1 MQNAKRRSGW
11 VEGNYDEYL
20 DRPKLDNPRLIM
32 PASSLSRFDSCLD
45 AAIDSNPLTVSPQ
58 TPLCEVIALMY
69 QVRKTCTLSGSDRIS
84 SEDLIRDARGSC
96 VLVVDDSRLLGIVTQ
111 RDLVRLIATET
122 LDNPLRVSAVM
133 TTELIALRRSQFHNL
148 FTAIN
153 FLRQHRIRHLPI
165 LSEDEQLLGLVTLES
180 LRSCLRP
187 VDLLQL
193 RRVEEVMSPEVIYAP
208 PDATVKQVAQQLAKY
223 RVSCIAIA
231 EKITNNQLQP
241 LGLVTEA
248 DLLLFQAL
256 GLDYHIRVDRIMYGP
271 LQLLHPD
278 DNLWEAH
285 QQMQQQQIHHLIV
298 GTEKGA
304 IAGIVTQTTILHA
317 LDPMEMYTVIQM
329 LQQQVRQLQGQR
341 VQRLTRQP
349 PQPPAVNS
357 PPEQDLNRAIVE
369 TISNLVVVLDTH
381 GRIVR
386 FNKACEVLTGYSL
399 SEVQHQVFWEIFL
412 SPPQQQQVKSSFQN
426 LQTSGFPPQQELT
439 WQTKGLQARTVSHFN
454 NTLCN
459 EKGQVEYVI
468 LTGED
473 ITHCRQIENTLKERE
488 ESYRH
493 LSNELEQRV
502 HERTEKLTQEIAKYR
517 CTEIEFKWKKDR
529 LSALLSSN
537 PAIIYS
543 CHYQS
548 YKVSFISEN
557 VRNILGYKP
566 EEFLSD
572 YNFWWSHVHP
582 EDKTFLTIELEK
594 ILEQGY
600 YRYEYRFRHQDGKYR
615 WMRDEVKLIRDE
627 AGNPVELI
635 GYWIEISER
644 KEIEAA
650 LCESEQRFRVIFEQ
664 AEVGIIAVSPSGNF
678 LLANPKFTE
687 IVGYSVEE
695 LLTKTYQEITHP
707 EDLPKDLAL
716 VEPILTGKIPR
727 FSFEKRYI
735 CKDGSEIWVNLSGSL
750 VRNPKGEPEYII
762 SIIQDISER
771 KKTEAILLDREAI
784 LSNLCENT
792 TLMMG
797 VVELINHEIYHLWD
811 NPAAAKLFGLGEQE
825 MKNQSCR
832 QLGIPENLIQ
842 LWIKHCNQ
850 TQENQKP
857 ARFEYLHKTPTG
869 EHWLSATI
877 CAVQGEN
884 FTHPRCCYVIE
895 EITERKHIE
904 EALRHTTQNLLESQR
919 IAHIGNWNF
928 DVITKQIT
936 WSEEMFRIFGL
947 DPADGEPTLEE
958 LIEMIHPEDQDH
970 HQQMLNRS
978 LTGGEYFEV
987 EYRLIRPDG
996 ELRYLN
1002 TQGEVIQNQEGEV
1015 IRLFGVAI
1023 DVTEQKL
1030 AEEAL
1035 CASEARYRAL
1045 VEQMPAAV
1053 YTITV
1058 GEASMPLYIS
1068 PRIEQMLGYTADE
1081 WMSNPQLWSQRLHP
1095 EDREQ
1100 MSNRLLNL
1108 PTHDHPFSYEYR
1120 LLTRNQDVLWVQDSA
1135 VVIRDE
1141 DGTPILLQGVMLDI
1155 TERKQAEVALKQSEE
1170 RFSTLIRNL
1179 SVGVTLHGSQGEV
1192 LLCNPKASQLLGL
1205 SEEEL
1210 LGKTSLSA
1218 EWEIIHED
1226 GSAFPSRDHPVT
1238 QAILTRQAVR
1248 NVLMGIYRP
1257 SGKGGEEKN
1266 LIWIL
1271 VSAEP
1276 QLTEDGK
1283 VQHVICTFSDIT
1295 ILKRVQ
1301 EDLRTSEQ
1309 LYRTIAHNF
1318 PNGTIFLF
1326 DRNLRYLVADGQ
1338 GLAHLQ
1344 LRREALEGHTLSEA
1358 LSSEI
1363 YTSTESLYQTALD
1376 GSERVEEIQHQDQT
1390 YLVRAVPIRNEEG
1403 EVILGMIVSQNI
1415 TEQKQAELALQRANQ
1430 HLAEVNQRLEQ
1441 SVKELEQRHRESAII
1456 NQMIEFLQACHRVE
1470 EAYGP
1475 ISEFLKQLFPD
1486 CAGTVLLSNQKA
1498 NQVESI
1504 ASFGELASCELNLA
1518 FDDCWALRRG
1528 QIHLADGTKPGLF
1541 CHHVDCQPL
1550 PTASICIPTIV
1561 QGQAFGLFYLRT
1573 QEVEGLSKGQ
1583 QQLAQTVAEQISLGL
1598 SNLQLREELRNQ
1610 SIRDPLTGL
1619 FNRRYLKEFLHREFK
1634 RSQRSGRP
1642 LGVIMVDI
1650 DHFKQFNDNFGHEA
1664 GDLVLQEVA
1673 RFLQRQVRLSD
1684 VACRY
1689 GGEEMTLVLPEMSL
1703 ETVTARAQLLCEGIR
1718 QLELFYQ
1725 GQDLGQITASLGV
1738 ACFPDQGSTPEEVI
1752 KKADDA
1758 LYQAK
1763 NQGRNRVVCA

>member
-1 MQNAKRRSGW
+1 MGNAQTLSGG
-11 VEGNYDEYL
+11 VDGNYDEYL
-20 DRPKLDNPRLIM
+20 DRLKLHNPRLTM

-45 AAIDSNPLTVSPQ
+45 AAIAPNPLTVSPQ
-58 TPLCEVIALMY
+58 TPLCEVVALMH
-69 QVRKTCTLSGSDRIS
+69 QVRKTCKLSALHRIS
-84 SEDLIRDARGSC
+84 PEDLIADSRGSC
-96 VLVVDDSRLLGIVTQ
+96 VLVLDASRLVGIVTQ

-133 TTELIALRRSQFHNL
+133 TTELITLRRSQFHNL

-153 FLRQHRIRHLPI
+153 FLRQHRIRHLPL

-193 RRVEEVMSPEVIYAP
+193 RRVEEVMSPKVIYAP
-208 PDATVKQVAQQLAKY
+208 PHATVKQVAQLLAKY

-248 DLLLFQAL
+248 DLVQFHAL
-256 GLDYHIRVDRIMYGP
+256 GLDYHIRVDRIMSGP

-278 DNLWEAH
+278 ENLWEAH
-285 QQMQQQQIHHLIV
+285 QKMQQQQIHHLIV
-298 GTEKGA
+298 GSEKGA
-304 IAGIVTQTTILHA
+304 IAGIVTQTSILHA

-341 VQRLTRQP
+341 VQRLTRQLP
-349 PQPPAVNS
+349 PPATVNS
-357 PPEQDLNRAIVE
+357 PPEQDLNAAIVE
-369 TISNLVVVLDTH
+369 TISNLVVVLDTQ

-386 FNKACEVLTGYSL
+386 FNKACEVLTGYSFA
-399 SEVQHQVFWEIFL
+399 EVQHQVFWEIFL
-412 SPPQQQQVKSSFQN
+412 PPPQQQQLKSCFEN
-426 LQTSGFPPQQELT
+426 LQSSGYPQQQELT

-454 NTLCN
+454 TTLLN

-473 ITHCRQIENTLKERE
+473 ITPGRELENALKERE
-488 ESYRH
+488 KSCRH
-493 LSNELEQRV
+493 WREKLEQRV
-502 HERTEKLTQEIAKYR
+502 HERTEKLTQEIAKHR
-517 CTEIEFKWKKDR
+517 RTEIELKWARER
-529 LSALLSSN
+529 LHYLLSSS

-543 CHYQS
+543 CNYQS
-548 YKVSFISEN
+548 YKATFISEN
-557 VRNILGYKP
+557 VRTILGYEP
-566 EEFLSD
+566 SEVVGDANFL
-572 YNFWWSHVHP
+572 WERIHP
-582 EDKTFLTIELEK
+582 DDLSLVLAEINKV
-594 ILEQGY
+594 LEQGY
-600 YRYEYRFRHQDGKYR
+600 YRYEYRFRDQKGNYR

-627 AGNPVELI
+627 GGNPVELV

-650 LCESEQRFRVIFEQ
+650 LRESEERFRVIFEQ
-664 AEVGIIAVSPSGNF
+664 AEVGIVAVTPSGSF
-678 LLANPKFTE
+678 LLANRKFTE
-687 IVGYSVEE
+687 IVGYSPEE

-707 EDLPKDLAL
+707 EDLHKDLAL

-735 CKDGSEIWVNLSGSL
+735 RQDGTAVWVNLSGSL
-750 VRNPKGEPEYII
+750 VRNSEGEPEYII
-762 SIIQDISER
+762 GIVQDISER
-771 KKTEAILLDREAI
+771 KQTEAILLEREAI
-784 LSNLCENT
+784 LSNICENT

-797 VVELINHEIYHLWD
+797 VIELLDREIFHLWD
-811 NPAAAKLFGLGEQE
+811 NPATAKLFDCNSEQ
-825 MKNQSCR
+825 MKNKSCR
-832 QLGIPENLIQ
+832 QLGVPEHLIQ
-842 LWIKHCNQ
+842 LWLKHCDESYK
-850 TQENQKP
+850 TQKSVQ
-857 ARFEYLHKTPTG
+857 FEYHHQTPTG

-877 CAVQGEN
+877 CPVNGN
-884 FTHPRCCYVIE
+884 FSRPRCCYVVE
-895 EITERKHIE
+895 EITERKRIE

-919 IAHIGNWNF
+919 IAHIGNWSF
-928 DVITKQIT
+928 DVITKEIS
-936 WSEEMFRIFGL
+936 WSEEMFHIFGI
-947 DPADGEPTLEE
+947 DPAEGEPSLDD
-958 LIEMIHPEDQDH
+958 LVEMIHPEDQERHRQIVDH
-970 HQQMLNRS
+970 CMK
-978 LTGGEYFEV
+978 TGEYLEIEF
-987 EYRLIRPDG
+987 RFIRPDG
-996 ELRYLN
+996 ELGYFN
-1002 TQGEVIQNQEGEV
+1002 TQGEVIQNEEGEV
-1015 IRLFGVAI
+1015 IRLFGVGI

-1035 CASEARYRAL
+1035 CASEARYRGL

-1100 MSNRLLNL
+1100 ISNRLAHL
-1108 PTHDHPFSYEYR
+1108 PTHNYPFSYEYR

-1155 TERKQAEVALKQSEE
+1155 TERKEAEVALKQSEE

-1179 SVGVTLHGSQGEV
+1179 SVGVTLHGSPGEV
-1192 LLCNPKASQLLGL
+1192 LLCNPKATQLLGL
-1205 SEEEL
+1205 SEGEL

-1218 EWEIIHED
+1218 EWKMIHED
-1226 GSAFPSRDHPVT
+1226 GSPFPYRDHPVT

-1257 SGKGGEEKN
+1257 SEKVGEEN
-1266 LIWIL
+1266 DLIWIL

-1276 QLTEDGK
+1276 QLTEAGN
-1283 VQHVICTFSDIT
+1283 VQQVICTFSDIT

-1338 GLAHLQ
+1338 GLADLK
-1344 LRREALEGHTLSEA
+1344 LRREALEGHRLSEV

-1363 YTSTESLYQTALD
+1363 YTSIEPLYQMALD
-1376 GSERVEEIQHQDQT
+1376 GREQVEEIQYQDQT

-1415 TEQKQAELALQRANQ
+1415 TEQKQAELDLQRANQ

-1441 SVKELEQRHRESAII
+1441 SVKALEQRHRESAII
-1456 NQMIEFLQACHRVE
+1456 NQMIEFLQACHTVD

-1486 CAGTVLLSNQKA
+1486 CAGTVLLSNQKT

-1504 ASFGELASCELNLA
+1504 ACFGELAACELNLA

-1528 QIHLADGTKPGLF
+1528 QIHLTDNSQPGLF
-1541 CHHVDCQPL
+1541 CHHVHRHPL
-1550 PTASICIPTIV
+1550 PTASLCIPTIV

-1573 QEVEGLSKGQ
+1573 QQVEGLSKGQ

-1619 FNRRYLKEFLHREFK
+1619 FNRRYLKEFLQREFK
-1634 RSQRSGRP
+1634 RSQHSGQP

-1664 GDLVLQEVA
+1664 GDVVLQEVA

-1689 GGEEMTLVLPEMSL
+1689 GGEEMTLVLPQMSL
-1703 ETVTARAQLLCEGIR
+1703 ETVTARAEQLCQGIR
-1718 QLELFYQ
+1718 QLELSYQ

-1752 KKADDA
+1752 QKADTA

>member
-1 MQNAKRRSGW
+1 
-11 VEGNYDEYL
+11 
-20 DRPKLDNPRLIM
+20 M

-45 AAIDSNPLTVSPQ
+45 AAIDPNPLTVSPQ

-69 QVRKTCTLSGSDRIS
+69 QVRKTCKLSALHRIS
-84 SEDLIRDARGSC
+84 TDDLIEDARGSC
-96 VLVVDDSRLLGIVTQ
+96 VLVMDESCLLGIVTQ

-122 LDNPLRVSAVM
+122 LDHQLRVSAVM
-133 TTELIALRRSQFHNL
+133 TAPPKALRRSQFHNL

-165 LSEDEQLLGLVTLES
+165 VSEDEQLLGLVSLES

-208 PDATVKQVAQQLAKY
+208 PHATVKQVAQQLAQD

-231 EKITNNQLQP
+231 EKITNNQLRP
-241 LGLVTEA
+241 LGIVTER
-248 DLLLFQAL
+248 DIVQFQAL
-256 GLDYHIRVDRIMYGP
+256 GLDYRIRADQIMYRP

-285 QQMQQQQIHHLIV
+285 QKMRQRRTHHLIV
-298 GTEKGA
+298 GTETGA

-317 LDPMEMYTVIQM
+317 LDPAEMYTVIQM
-329 LQQQVRQLQGQR
+329 LHRQVRQLQGQR
-341 VQRLTRQP
+341 VQRLTRQRF
-349 PQPPAVNS
+349 QPPSVNL
-357 PPEQDLNRAIVE
+357 PPEQDLNAAIVE
-369 TISNLVVVLDTH
+369 TIGNLVVVLDSQ

-386 FNKACEVLTGYSL
+386 FNKVCEVLTGYS
-399 SEVQHQVFWEIFL
+399 SAEVRHQVFWEIFL
-412 SPPQQQQVKSSFQN
+412 SPPQQQQLQADFQK
-426 LQTSGFPPQQELT
+426 LQTGGFPPQQELI
-439 WQTKGLQARTVSHFN
+439 WQTKALQALTISHS
-454 NTLCN
+454 NTTLLN
-459 EKGQVEYVI
+459 EAGQVEYVI

-473 ITHCRQIENTLKERE
+473 VTHCRQMENALKERE
-488 ESYRH
+488 ESYRQ
-493 LSNELEQRV
+493 LTEELEERV
-502 HERTEKLTQEIAKYR
+502 HQRTEKLTQDIAKHR
-517 CTEIEFKWKKDR
+517 CAEIELKWEKDR
-529 LSALLSSN
+529 LSSLLSSN

-543 CHYQS
+543 CHSQT
-548 YKVSFISEN
+548 YKATFVSEN
-557 VRNILGYKP
+557 VESILGYKP
-566 EEFLSD
+566 EEFLND
-572 YNFWWSHVHP
+572 VNFWWDRVHP
-582 EDKTFLTIELEK
+582 DDKTFLTIELEK

-600 YRYEYRFRHQDGKYR
+600 NRYEYRFLDQDGKYR

-627 AGNPVELI
+627 AGKPVELI
-635 GYWIEISER
+635 GYWIEIGDL
-644 KEIEAA
+644 KQIEAA
-650 LCESEQRFRVIFEQ
+650 LRESEERFQMIFEQ
-664 AEVGIIAVSPSGNF
+664 AEVGIAAVSPSGSF
-678 LLANPKFTE
+678 LLANWKFTE

-695 LLTKTYQEITHP
+695 LLQKTYQDITHP
-707 EDLPKDLAL
+707 EDLPKDLAFA
-716 VEPILTGKIPR
+716 EPILTGKIQR
-727 FSFEKRYI
+727 CSFEKRYI
-735 CKDGSEIWVNLSGSL
+735 RKDGSEVWVNVGGSV
-750 VRNPKGEPEYII
+750 VRNSKGEPEYII
-762 SIIQDISER
+762 GIIQDIDER
-771 KKTEAILLDREAI
+771 KKTEATLQEREAI

-797 VVELINHEIYHLWD
+797 VIELVDNDIYHLWD
-811 NPAAAKLFGLGEQE
+811 NPATAKLFGWSAEQ
-825 MKNQSCR
+825 MKNQTCR
-832 QLGIPENLIQ
+832 QLGADESLVQ
-842 LWIKHCNQ
+842 LWLKHCHQ
-850 TQENQKP
+850 THEDQKP
-857 ARFEYLHKTPTG
+857 ARFEYAQKTATG

-877 CAVQGEN
+877 CPVVGN
-884 FTHPRCCYVIE
+884 FTHPRCCYVVE
-895 EITERKHIE
+895 EITERKRTE

-928 DVITKQIT
+928 DVITGQIT

-947 DPADGEPTLEE
+947 DPAGGEPTLEE
-958 LIEMIHPEDQDH
+958 LVEMIHPEDQEH
-970 HQQMLNRS
+970 HQQTLDRS
-978 LTGGEYFEV
+978 LTTGEYFEI
-987 EYRLIRPDG
+987 EYRFIRPDG
-996 ELRYLN
+996 ELGYLN
-1002 TQGEVIQNQEGEV
+1002 TRGEVIQNERSEV

-1108 PTHDHPFSYEYR
+1108 PPNDRPFSYEYR
-1120 LLTRNQDVLWVQDSA
+1120 LLTRDRDVLWVQDSA

-1155 TERKQAEVALKQSEE
+1155 TERKQAEVALRQSEE

-1192 LLCNPKASQLLGL
+1192 LMCNPKASQLLGL
-1205 SEEEL
+1205 SEDEL
-1210 LGKTSLSA
+1210 LGITSLSP
-1218 EWEIIHED
+1218 EWKIIYED
-1226 GSAFPSRDHPVT
+1226 GSPFPYRDHPVP
-1238 QAILTRQAVR
+1238 QAIVTRQAVR

-1257 SGKGGEEKN
+1257 SEKAGDERE
-1266 LIWIL
+1266 LIWIM

-1276 QLTEDGK
+1276 QLTETGN

-1344 LRREALEGHTLSEA
+1344 LRREALEGHTLSEV

-1363 YTSTESLYQTALD
+1363 YTSTEPLYQTALD
-1376 GSERVEEIQHQDQT
+1376 GRERVEEIQYRDQT
-1390 YLVRAVPIRNEEG
+1390 HLVRAVPIRNEEG

-1430 HLAEVNQRLEQ
+1430 HLAEVNQHLER

-1456 NQMIEFLQACHRVE
+1456 NQMIEFLQACHTLE

-1504 ASFGELASCELNLA
+1504 AVFGELAACELNLA

-1528 QIHLADGTKPGLF
+1528 QIHLSDCSQPGLF
-1541 CHHVDCQPL
+1541 CHHVHREPL
-1550 PTASICIPTIV
+1550 PTASVCIPTIV

-1573 QEVEGLSKGQ
+1573 QQVEGLSKGQ

-1610 SIRDPLTGL
+1610 SVRDPLTGL
-1619 FNRRYLKEFLHREFK
+1619 FNRRYLKECLRREFK
-1634 RSQRSGRP
+1634 RSQRSGQP
-1642 LGVIMVDI
+1642 LGIIMVDI

-1664 GDLVLQEVA
+1664 GDMVLQEVA
-1673 RFLQRQVRLSD
+1673 QFLQRQVRLSD
-1684 VACRY
+1684 VVCRY
-1689 GGEEMTLVLPEMSL
+1689 GGEEMTLVLPEMSP
-1703 ETVTARAQLLCEGIR
+1703 EVVRSRAEQLCKGIR
-1718 QLELFYQ
+1718 QLELSYQ
-1725 GQDLGQITASLGV
+1725 DKDLGRITASFGV

-1763 NQGRNRVVCA
+1763 NQGRDRVVCA